1 MKAYPPLRAWSS
13 AHYDVSLPAGHP
25 FPIAKYA
32 QLRDAI
38 VARGILRDEELTS
51 SELAPEEWLASAH
64 DAEYVV
70 RALQGTLSR
79 EEERRLGLPWSEDL
93 ARRARGAVYGTVA
106 AARAALEHGIAGNLA
121 GGTHHAYPDRAEGY
135 CLFNDI
141 AVAIAVLRAE
151 GVAQRPLIVDLDVHQ
166 GNGTAVFF
174 AQDESVLTFSMHAAS
189 NYPQPKEKSRLDVA
203 LPDRCGDAEYL
214 EQLAEHL
221 ERIFEEHGGD
231 FLFYQAGVD
240 GLEEDRLGRLSL
252 THDGLARRDEMV
264 FRAAEK
270 HGLPVTITLGGGYAQ
285 PIEAS
290 VEAHLNVWRAARS
303 SLARREAV
311 RAGAAGANTP
321 S

>member
-1 MKAYPPLRAWSS
+1 MLPPPPLRAWSS
-13 AHYDVSLPAGHP
+13 AHYEVSLPAGHP

-32 QLRDAI
+32 HLRDAI
-38 VARGILRDEELTS
+38 VERGILRDEELTA
-51 SELAPEEWLASAH
+51 SELAPEEWLQSAH
-64 DAEYVV
+64 DGAYVT
-70 RALQGTLSR
+70 RALHGELSR
-79 EEERRLGLPWSEDL
+79 EEERRLGLPWSQAL
-93 ARRARGAVYGTVA
+93 VRRARGAVYGTVA

-151 GVAQRPLIVDLDVHQ
+151 GSVLRPLVVDLDVHQ

-174 AQDESVLTFSMHAAS
+174 AQDESVFTFSMHAAS
-189 NYPQPKEKSRLDVA
+189 NYPQPKEQSRLDVA
-203 LPDRCGDAEYL
+203 LPDHCGDEEYL

-221 ERIFEEHGGD
+221 ERVFEEHRAD
-231 FLFYQAGVD
+231 FVFFQAGVD

-264 FRAAEK
+264 FGAAER
-270 HGLPVTITLGGGYAQ
+270 HGLPITITLGGGYGR

-303 SLARREAV
+303 SLARRETF
-311 RAGAAGANTP
+311 RARAAGADAP